1 MNTPATLV
9 QRAIARC
16 VDMVVL
22 LLLIVGALARFV
34 VEDADGRTPDVV
46 WWWVA
51 LVVVGVVAYEIV
63 PVHLRGQTP
72 GKILTHIRV
81 VNADTGENPSWR
93 RAFVRWIVPVVIM
106 LGLLPVLKAVVF
118 PLLAVLY
125 GTALLDRGNRSLL
138 DKLANTRVV
147 QAK

>member
-1 MNTPATLV
+1 
-9 QRAIARC
+9 
-16 VDMVVL
+16 MVVL

-34 VEDADGRTPDVV
+34 VEDSDGRTPDVV